1 MSELFAGYLLSPYGM
16 NQYSLAM
23 LIIAFLSFYESSISA
38 YNNMER
44 INIPQLVQAVFTG
57 NKLQFSSLM
66 RLSISAISES
76 SREAIHQLCMTIQL
90 CLPDLFKIRKAI
102 LFDQN
107 IVFQSIQKL
116 TLIPLILEMVMTAPK
131 KFGLAALCACIAV
144 VAVFTA
150 ICFGIA
156 AKRTSQ
162 LFNANLHRVEI
173 SVCLHSF
180 PVHLL

>member
-1 MSELFAGYLLSPYGM
+1 MILSV
-16 NQYSLAM
+16 AR
-23 LIIAFLSFYESSISA
+23 SIS
-38 YNNMER
+38 
-44 INIPQLVQAVFTG
+44 VFSFNGATASTG
-57 NKLQFSSLM
+57 SVA
-66 RLSISAISES
+66 SIVLYVNEFV
-76 SREAIHQLCMTIQL
+76 IQL